1 MAGYKDKY
9 WIRPDDLSKFY
20 VYALYDET
28 GYPFYIGKGKGL
40 RVNNHTK
47 PSSLKD
53 KSYKNHKIKKLLAEF
68 GYIKREI
75 LMFCD
80 SEKSAYDME
89 AFLISQYGLSND
101 GGLLTNVCRDH
112 NDMPAS
118 AHTGEPRQRAAK
130 KQAKLTEEQAKEI
143 LYLYDNKLFSQIE
156 LSEKYDISE
165 SSISA
170 LICGTTQVFAHLER
184 NHIPHKRRSLT
195 AEICKD
201 ILKDKMSGMS
211 QLNLMSKYEI
221 SRTHLYRVING
232 KLKYLSSDNENT

>member
-28 GYPFYIGKGKGL
+28 GYPFYIGKGKGF
-40 RVNNHTK
+40 RVNHHTK
-47 PSSLKD
+47 PSSLKTS
-53 KSYKNHKIKKLLAEF
+53 SYKNHKIKSILETTGQL
-68 GYIKREI
+68 KREI
-75 LMFCD
+75 LMFCK
-80 SEKSAYDME
+80 SEMSAYEME

-112 NDMPAS
+112 NDIPSS
-118 AHTGEPRQRAAK
+118 ARTGEPRQRAAK
-130 KQAKLTEEQAKEI
+130 KQTKLTEDQAKEI
-143 LYLYDNKLFSQIE
+143 IYLYDNKLFSQIE
-156 LSEKYDISE
+156 LSEKYGVSE

-184 NHIPHKRRSLT
+184 IHTPHKRRSLT
-195 AEICKD
+195 LEICED

-211 QLNLMSKYEI
+211 QRNLMSKYEI
-221 SRTHLYRVING
+221 SKTHLYRVING
-232 KLKYLSSDNENT
+232 ELKYLTTENENT